1 MLEIRSVPESGLHQ
15 HTSTGNSAASTS
27 FMAATGTFF
36 ALFPSS
42 RRIRFTISCLFG
54 VTMVN

>member
-36 ALFPSS
+36 ALPVASS
-42 RRIRFTISCLFG
+42 KNLTLNSRLPHPKI
-54 VTMVN
+54 

>member
-36 ALFPSS
+36 ALFPSC
-42 RRIRFTISCLFG
+42 RRIRFTISH
-54 VTMVN
+54 